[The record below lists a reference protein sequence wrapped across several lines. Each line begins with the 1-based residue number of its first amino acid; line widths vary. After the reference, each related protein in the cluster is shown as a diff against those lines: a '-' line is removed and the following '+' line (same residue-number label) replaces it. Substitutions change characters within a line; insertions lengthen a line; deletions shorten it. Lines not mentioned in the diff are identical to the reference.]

1 MGALGSNVFNFQ
13 SQCLNSSTDCLLD
26 LLLMKEKLF
35 LKLPYNGYATTV
47 NGVGLY
53 AVNKVK
59 EGVFSE
65 PKTRI
70 SVDVIAV
77 SPRNYVILAVKQLP
91 DYAVLVDLK
100 KVKK

>member
-1 MGALGSNVFNFQ
+1 
-13 SQCLNSSTDCLLD
+13 
-26 LLLMKEKLF
+26 MKDKLF
-35 LKLPYNGYATTV
+35 LKLPYSGFATST

-53 AVNKVK
+53 TVNKVK
-59 EGVFSE
+59 DGVFSE

-70 SVDVIAV
+70 SADVIAV

-100 KVKK
+100 NVKK

>member
-1 MGALGSNVFNFQ
+1 M
-13 SQCLNSSTDCLLD
+13 D

-35 LKLPYNGYATTV
+35 LKLPYNGYATSN

-53 AVNKVK
+53 GVNKVK

-70 SVDVIAV
+70 SADVIAV
-77 SPRNYVILAVKQLP
+77 SPSNYVILAVKQLP
-91 DYAVLVDLK
+91 NYAVLVDLK
-100 KVKK
+100 NVKK